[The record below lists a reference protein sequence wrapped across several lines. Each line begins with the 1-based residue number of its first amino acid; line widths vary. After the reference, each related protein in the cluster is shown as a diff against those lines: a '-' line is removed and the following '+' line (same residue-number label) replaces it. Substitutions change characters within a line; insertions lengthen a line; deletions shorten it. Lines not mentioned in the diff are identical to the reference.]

1 MATLNIKATLQCDIE
16 TLWRVITSTENYQWR
31 SDLRSIEVIND
42 HKFIEHTK
50 DGYSTIFTVTGKVPY
65 QRWEFDM
72 ENENIKGH
80 WIGVFTSDNGITEI
94 DFTEAVIS
102 KKILLKPLVK
112 WYLKKRQKTY
122 IQDLKKAL
130 ANKP

>member
-1 MATLNIKATLQCDIE
+1 MELIAKL
-16 TLWRVITSTENYQWR
+16 S
-31 SDLRSIEVIND
+31 
-42 HKFIEHTK
+42 
-50 DGYSTIFTVTGKVPY
+50 Y

-80 WIGVFTSDNGITEI
+80 WMGVFTSDNGITEI

>member
-1 MATLNIKATLQCDIE
+1 MATLNIQATLQCDIE
-16 TLWRVITSTENYQWR
+16 TLWQVITSTVNYQWR

-50 DGYSTIFTVTGKVPY
+50 DGYSTIFTVTAKVPY

-80 WIGVFTSDNGITEI
+80 WMGVFTSDNGITEI
-94 DFTEAVIS
+94 DFTEVVIS
-102 KKILLKPLVK
+102 KKIFLKPLVK

-122 IQDLKKAL
+122 IQDLEKAL